1 MPPIELGVICF
12 GGFVVVML
20 LVIRA
25 KRAHDQKIRRAASS
39 GFYDFDVARYGTA
52 TAGSSLMEKSVEAS
66 SRPLAP
72 SFTSAGRGAGEK
84 HRAATPAPAS
94 PIPSSFGVIDRS
106 LVTAVPAYDQR
117 TAEQHRPPAER
128 PPTAGVVP
136 DADTGRTPHPVDAG
150 DPPEPCRIAGI
161 GSGPASSLPPL
172 VQPPPPSAGPPA

>member
-12 GGFVVVML
+12 GGFVIVML
-20 LVIRA
+20 LIIRA

-52 TAGSSLMEKSVEAS
+52 SAGSSLMEKSVEAS

-72 SFTSAGRGAGEK
+72 SFTSAGRGPGEK
-84 HRAATPAPAS
+84 QRPATPAPAS
-94 PIPSSFGVIDRS
+94 PVPSSFGVIDRS

-128 PPTAGVVP
+128 PPAP
-136 DADTGRTPHPVDAG
+136 AWSRTPD
-150 DPPEPCRIAGI
+150 R
-161 GSGPASSLPPL
+161 SAS
-172 VQPPPPSAGPPA
+172 PSRRRR

>member
-20 LVIRA
+20 LIIRA

-106 LVTAVPAYDQR
+106 LVTAVPAYEQR

-136 DADTGRTPHPVDAG
+136 DAEPVGLSIPSTPVIPPATAESPES
-150 DPPEPCRIAGI
+150 DP
-161 GSGPASSLPPL
+161 PASSLPPL
-172 VQPPPPSAGPPA
+172 VQPPPPSAGPPV